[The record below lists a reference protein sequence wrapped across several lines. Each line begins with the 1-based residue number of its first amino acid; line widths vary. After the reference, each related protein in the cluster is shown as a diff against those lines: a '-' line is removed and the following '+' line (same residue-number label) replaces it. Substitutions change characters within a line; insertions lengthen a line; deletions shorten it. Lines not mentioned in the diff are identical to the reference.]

1 MGVQSRLEV
10 ILFSI
15 KFDPMKLLNVYVIQW
30 YRDSEIIALVTDRIS
45 LILIFTFYIHLDIL
59 KVYGVI

>member
-1 MGVQSRLEV
+1 
-10 ILFSI
+10 
-15 KFDPMKLLNVYVIQW
+15 MKLLNVYVIQW